1 MLSAAEIARGVQGAV
16 AFLWRD
22 PRATTY
28 FDNTTEA
35 CLRSFRVMV
44 LVAPLQIILL
54 LIRYSGV
61 TTAADE
67 MEIFVVETIS
77 YVVEWLLFPV
87 IFHEIARRQGWLDRY
102 ARYIGALNWINLP
115 GMLLAVVLVPL
126 AQLAPAAIGDLVHVV
141 LQALV
146 SRHHATGAG
155 CRLAALDHA
164 ADRELGAARLHFIP
178 RRSLSR
184 HRCCCRHLDRIALPS
199 GTGLA
204 AAPSGRPVCDRRRPT
219 PPRRRAA
226 TTDHAPPA

>member
-22 PRATTY
+22 PRATSY

-44 LVAPLQIILL
+44 LVAPLQVILL

-115 GMLLAVVLVPL
+115 GMLWPL
-126 AQLAPAAIGDLVHVV
+126 C
-141 LQALV
+141 
-146 SRHHATGAG
+146 S
-155 CRLAALDHA
+155 CRS
-164 ADRELGAARLHFIP
+164 P
-178 RRSLSR
+178 SLR
-184 HRCCCRHLDRIALPS
+184 
-199 GTGLA
+199 
-204 AAPSGRPVCDRRRPT
+204 
-219 PPRRRAA
+219 PPRSAIWFTSSFRRFSS
-226 TTDHAPPA
+226 TGFSSPRDRCWVPAGRSRSCC

>member
-1 MLSAAEIARGVQGAV
+1 M

-28 FDNTTEA
+28 FDNTPEA

-126 AQLAPAAIGDLVHVV
+126 AQLAPAAIGDLVHIV
-141 LQALV
+141 LQALFFYWFLV
-146 SRHHATGAG
+146 TTRQVLGAG
-155 CRLAALDHA
+155 WPLSIMLLIVSWVPLAFISFLVA
-164 ADRELGAARLHFIP
+164 RYLGI
-178 RRSLSR
+178 
-184 HRCCCRHLDRIALPS
+184 
-199 GTGLA
+199 A
-204 AAPSGRPVCDRRRPT
+204 AAVVT
-219 PPRRRAA
+219 
-226 TTDHAPPA
+226 